1 MLATPVKGDAS
12 GAAVLPAGHLP
23 KDPSALDSSTGTSCP
38 ARGGMSG
45 NAEGCVPSATGGLS
59 TNRKL
64 MTRFHAHDRVG
75 RL

>member
-1 MLATPVKGDAS
+1 MLATPVKGDTS

-23 KDPSALDSSTGTSCP
+23 KDPSALDTSTGISCP

-59 TNRKL
+59 TTLKL
-64 MTRFHAHDRVG
+64 VTRLHAHDRVG